1 MNNEE
6 NDSDVESV
14 NVLTESTVLK
24 GEADEK
30 EEAAPETDEEIEEDE
45 EKDEV
50 CFDVFVVE
58 TLLVIVEIIVFEMI
72 GLIVCVLV
80 SALLNVL

>member
-1 MNNEE
+1 
-6 NDSDVESV
+6 VF
-14 NVLTESTVLK
+14 K

-30 EEAAPETDEEIEEDE
+30 EEAAPEIDEEIEEDE

-50 CFDVFVVE
+50 CFDVLVVE
-58 TLLVIVEIIVFEMI
+58 TLLVIVEIIVIEMI
-72 GLIVCVLV
+72 GSIVCVLV